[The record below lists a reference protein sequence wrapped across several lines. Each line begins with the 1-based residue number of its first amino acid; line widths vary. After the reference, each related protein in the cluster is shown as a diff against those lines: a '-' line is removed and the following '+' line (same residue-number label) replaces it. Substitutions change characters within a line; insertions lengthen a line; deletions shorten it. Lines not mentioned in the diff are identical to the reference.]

1 MLLFPAIDIQDGQ
14 VVRLRQGDFDQVTVF
29 SAHPVE
35 MAHTWKDAGATWLH
49 VVDLD
54 GARTG
59 RPVHTDLVLQI
70 REATGLQVQV
80 GGGLRTLEDIA
91 GLFARGIDRVVLG
104 TAAVANPALVRDLL
118 EIWGER
124 IVVALDARDGLVATQ
139 GWITSSD
146 RQVVTLAAELAAAGV
161 RRLMYT
167 DIQRDGTLSGPN
179 VAGLAAIQQAAGPE
193 VGVLASGGL
202 ATLDHLMHLHAMGL
216 EGAILGRALYTDE
229 INLAAAIK
237 AVQ

>member
-1 MLLFPAIDIQDGQ
+1 
-14 VVRLRQGDFDQVTVF
+14 
-29 SAHPVE
+29 
-35 MAHTWKDAGATWLH
+35 
-49 VVDLD
+49 
-54 GARTG
+54 
-59 RPVHTDLVLQI
+59 
-70 REATGLQVQV
+70 VQV

-124 IVVALDARDGLVATQ
+124 IVVALDARDGLVVTQ
-139 GWITSSD
+139 GWTTSSD
-146 RQVVTLAAELAAAGV
+146 RQAVTLAAELAAAGV

-167 DIQRDGTLSGPN
+167 DIQRDGTLGGPN

-193 VGVLASGGL
+193 VGVIASGGI
-202 ATLDHLMHLHAMGL
+202 ANLDHLMQLHAMGL
-216 EGAILGRALYTDE
+216 EGAILGRALYTGE